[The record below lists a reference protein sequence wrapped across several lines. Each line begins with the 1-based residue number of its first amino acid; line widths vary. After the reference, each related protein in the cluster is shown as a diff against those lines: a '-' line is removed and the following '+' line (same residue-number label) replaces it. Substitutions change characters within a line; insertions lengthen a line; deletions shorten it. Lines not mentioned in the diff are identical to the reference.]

1 MRFTLH
7 PTTLKLSKMK
17 NHKRDLVILFLAA
30 YSVMVAQTGEI
41 KSKEFFTDERTLE
54 VKLSTDIKKL
64 AADKKS
70 MAGINGTFSCK
81 FPDSSIIEETV
92 LLKPR
97 GIFRKEHCYLA
108 SLMVHF
114 NVNKTSKLA
123 PLKKLKMVGGCGK
136 NWDDEQFLLKEYLI
150 YKMYNLLTDFSFR
163 VRLMKVNYEDTK
175 GKVKPYS
182 QYAFVIEDIDQ
193 LAKRNKY
200 QKKEL
205 IKFGPNG
212 TNRNQTLLMSV
223 FQYMIG
229 NTDWSIPYYH
239 NIKLVVP
246 KSDTNALPIPIAYD
260 FDVSGLVNPPYAT
273 PPPDLGIERVTDRLF
288 RGYAPPMEELQP
300 VIDLFLQKE
309 KNIFS
314 LVNNCSL
321 LNQRTKKDMN
331 SFVEDFYTII
341 KDKSD
346 VKNVFITNAR
356 RN

>member
-1 MRFTLH
+1 
-7 PTTLKLSKMK
+7 MK
-17 NHKRDLVILFLAA
+17 NYTGSLVILFLAS
-30 YSVMVAQTGEI
+30 YTGLVAQNGEI
-41 KSKEFFTDERTLE
+41 KSKEFFSDERTLE

-64 AADKKS
+64 AGDKKS
-70 MAGINGTFSCK
+70 MKGTDGIISIK
-81 FPDSSIIEETV
+81 FPDSSITEGAV
-92 LLKPR
+92 QLKPR

-108 SLMVHF
+108 SLMLQF
-114 NVNKTSKLA
+114 NLNKTSKLA

-136 NWDDEQFLLKEYLI
+136 NWDDEQFLLKEYLV

-182 QYAFVIEDIDQ
+182 QYAFVIEDVDA

-200 QKKEL
+200 QEKEL
-205 IKFGPNG
+205 IKYGPNG
-212 TNRNQTLLMSV
+212 TNRNETLLMSV

-260 FDVSGLVNPPYAT
+260 FDVSGLVNPPYAA

-288 RGYAPPMEELQP
+288 RGYAPPMEELQV

-309 KNIFS
+309 KEIFS
-314 LVNNCSL
+314 LVNNFSL
-321 LNQRTKKDMN
+321 LNQRTRKEMN
-331 SFVEDFYTII
+331 SFLEDFFTII
-341 KDKSD
+341 KDKAD